1 MRPMARVD
9 ERACAAHGDCAALA
23 PQAFALSDDDL
34 AVVIG
39 TAPADVLIRAAE
51 GCPSVAISVI
61 DEDTGEQL
69 YP

>member
-1 MRPMARVD
+1 MTLLAVID
-9 ERACAAHGDCAALA
+9 ESACLAHGDCEELA
-23 PQAFALSDDDL
+23 PDVFRVDDT

-39 TAPADVLIRAAE
+39 TATAGRLIPIAEACPA
-51 GCPSVAISVI
+51 GAISVI